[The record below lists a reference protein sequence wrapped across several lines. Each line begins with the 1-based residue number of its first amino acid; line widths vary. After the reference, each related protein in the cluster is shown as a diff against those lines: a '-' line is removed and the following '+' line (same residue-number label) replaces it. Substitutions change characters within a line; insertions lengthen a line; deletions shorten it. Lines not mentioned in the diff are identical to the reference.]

1 MKTHFASLL
10 LIICFSTII
19 SAQKKYSWI
28 DKEENEDYVARH
40 ECSFVQSGN
49 TFIMFGGRESAKQ
62 LDIYDYSE
70 NTWSKG
76 TEAPVEFNHFQAT
89 EYQGLIWIIG
99 AFETNNYPNEIPA
112 SYIYMY
118 NPGLQKWIKG
128 PEIPEDRRRGGSGL
142 VVYNDKFYLVGGNTK
157 GHNGG
162 YIPWTDVYDP
172 VANTWEQLPDAPHS
186 RDHFSAV
193 LKDDKIYAVS
203 GRLSGGE
210 GGVLKPLIA
219 EVDIYDIPTRK
230 WSTLDIRQNLQ
241 TPRAGAAVAL
251 FQDEIFVMGGEVEH
265 QKKAYKRVE
274 AYNFEKK
281 KWKKKKDMNYGRHGT
296 QAIVSGNGIYIAGGS
311 PVKTGG
317 NQKNMEVYGV
327 DEPKGEAIVASDL
340 IVADELIL
348 NEGSKEIE
356 LTISNENGTTGIFI
370 QNIQISGQYKD
381 LFTVKGNF
389 KNRLLKIG
397 DQMELLIE
405 NKAVSNFI
413 IDATITII
421 YDQDLKKEVKI
432 TVKP

>member
-1 MKTHFASLL
+1 MEYNLRYALL
-10 LIICFSTII
+10 YFR
-19 SAQKKYSWI
+19 Q
-28 DKEENEDYVARH
+28 
-40 ECSFVQSGN
+40 
-49 TFIMFGGRESAKQ
+49 
-62 LDIYDYSE
+62 
-70 NTWSKG
+70 
-76 TEAPVEFNHFQAT
+76 
-89 EYQGLIWIIG
+89 
-99 AFETNNYPNEIPA
+99 PN
-112 SYIYMY
+112 
-118 NPGLQKWIKG
+118 
-128 PEIPEDRRRGGSGL
+128 
-142 VVYNDKFYLVGGNTK
+142 
-157 GHNGG
+157 
-162 YIPWTDVYDP
+162 
-172 VANTWEQLPDAPHS
+172 
-186 RDHFSAV
+186 
-193 LKDDKIYAVS
+193 KIYAVS

-219 EVDIYDIPTRK
+219 EVDIYDIPTKK
-230 WSTLDIRQNLQ
+230 WSTLDVKQNLP

-251 FQDEIFVMGGEVEH
+251 FQDEIFVIGGEVKH
-265 QKKAYKRVE
+265 QKNAYKRVE

-296 QAIVSGNGIYIAGGS
+296 QAIVLGNGIYIAGGS
-311 PVKTGG
+311 PVQKGG

-327 DEPKGEAIVASDL
+327 DESKGEAIVASDL